1 MNNLFWQFYVDKR
14 TEHFY
19 NTLDIQ
25 SIKQNGLWNKKKA
38 TVKKKTWMLRLNKL
52 LKILKHRHLNRI
64 NWFPE
69 LYTHVQD
76 KNFKTMARYHVKAIQ
91 QTQELGSKRLLDFQ
105 FDKVLK
111 EHLTVRVYSLEL
123 ITEEADQE
131 PQKHKYLIFYFSLN
145 VNLG

>member
-1 MNNLFWQFYVDKR
+1 MEWQCLFLLMNNMFSHFYVDKR

-25 SIKQNGLWNKKKA
+25 SNKQTGLWNKQ
-38 TVKKKTWMLRLNKL
+38 KKTWMLRLNKL
-52 LKILKHRHLNRI
+52 LKILRHRHLNRI

-76 KNFKTMARYHVKAIQ
+76 KNFNSIARYHLKAIQ

-105 FDKVLK
+105 FGQVLK
-111 EHLTVRVYSLEL
+111 EHLTVRVYGPDL
-123 ITEEADQE
+123 ITEKADHE
-131 PQKHKYLIFYFSLN
+131 PQNKSS
-145 VNLG
+145 